1 MQGDAASSVVYEAY
15 KAYRKGRFLEVLAL
29 LDSPALSSTRD
40 PYSIILCAMAC
51 LQLNKFARVEEL
63 MSKAGSIAPQYPLY
77 NQLKAFLYLKA
88 APDFESALLYYGE
101 LLAKIPS
108 DRILV
113 KSLARLRR
121 VKNFE
126 EFQRNARI
134 DDFVALAKPNRKL
147 FERFSSPKAIKIS
160 RKSPTL
166 FEKNYFSK
174 RVKRFIFIITSLI
187 FIAVIAFFS
196 LRGTR
201 VQCSKAE
208 LAFHTRFDE
217 IEQVTLDGSGFDL
230 IERITKKKQPE
241 YYYNSESLQ
250 EDFRASK
257 QLIKSGRLNEAL
269 KKINKIIHSNANM
282 SVRERASFLKRFIIA
297 IEDRQWEEI
306 SYSEIMK
313 NPHLYGGYSLQW
325 KGKSA
330 NVKKRQTA
338 IVFNLLVDYRAT
350 DQFTGMAEVYC
361 EQCGETIKNGDMVVV
376 KGLFMDV
383 ITAGT
388 PYLKGREIEISK

>member
-1 MQGDAASSVVYEAY
+1 MQSDAASSVVYEAY

-29 LDSPALSSTRD
+29 LDSPPLSSTRD
-40 PYSIILCAMAC
+40 PYSILLCAMAC
-51 LQLNKFARVEEL
+51 LQLNKFAKVEEL

-88 APDFESALLYYGE
+88 APDFESALLFYGE

-108 DRILV
+108 DRILA

-126 EFQRNARI
+126 EFQRNAKI
-134 DDFVALAKPNRKL
+134 DDFVVLTKPHRKL
-147 FERFSSPKAIKIS
+147 FARFSSSKAMKMS
-160 RKSPTL
+160 QKSQTP
-166 FEKNYFSK
+166 FEKNIFSK
-174 RVKRFIFIITSLI
+174 RIKRFFFIIAALI
-187 FIAVIAFFS
+187 FIVVITFFS
-196 LRGTR
+196 SRSTHM
-201 VQCSKAE
+201 QCSKTE
-208 LAFHTRFDE
+208 IAFHSRFDE

-241 YYYNSESLQ
+241 YYYNSETLQ
-250 EDFRASK
+250 EDFRASN

-297 IEDRQWEEI
+297 IEDRRWEEI

-325 KGKSA
+325 KGKTA
-330 NVKKRQTA
+330 NVKKRQSA
-338 IVFNLLVDYRAT
+338 IVFNLLIDYRAT

-361 EQCGETIKNGDMVVV
+361 EQCGDAIKNGDMIIV

-388 PYLKGREIEISK
+388 PYLKGREIEIIK